1 FYVLPNIASI
11 NAMFMRLRHYFGEK
25 NVGVLHS
32 RVASY
37 IYSLRERN
45 DDLLSRMESQARAR
59 NMSSVVRE
67 MWYPI
72 RVCTP
77 HQILRFTLQGR
88 GWETMLSEFPNSC
101 FVFDEVHAYD
111 PVITG
116 LTLAT
121 AKYLSSNNASCL
133 FLSATMPQFLLKM
146 IDKEIPSIQFV
157 Q

>member
-1 FYVLPNIASI
+1 APSDLLAFPTRRSSDL
-11 NAMFMRLRHYFGEK
+11 
-25 NVGVLHS
+25 
-32 RVASY
+32 

-101 FVFDEVHAYD
+101 FVFRSEEHTSELQSRENLV
-111 PVITG
+111 
-116 LTLAT
+116 
-121 AKYLSSNNASCL
+121 
-133 FLSATMPQFLLKM
+133 
-146 IDKEIPSIQFV
+146 
-157 Q
+157 